1 MKRQQ
6 HETSSK
12 SKAKTRPIEPS
23 RLAGVR
29 GGRGLG
35 IAVEVFP
42 PPEEVA
48 MQQHNEALVSLQ
60 LFAGPL
66 FRIADDQGCS

>member
-6 HETSSK
+6 HETSNE

-23 RLAGVR
+23 RLAAVR

-35 IAVEVFP
+35 ITVEEVGP
-42 PPEEVA
+42 PPPFVN
-48 MQQHNEALVSLQ
+48 MQHNEALVRLR
-60 LFAGPL
+60 LPL
-66 FRIADDQGCS
+66 GATP

>member
-1 MKRQQ
+1 VKQQQ

-12 SKAKTRPIEPS
+12 SKAKTRPSRPIRPIRPIEPS

-35 IAVEVFP
+35 IAVEVPP
-42 PPEEVA
+42 PPETI
-48 MQQHNEALVSLQ
+48 MSQQHNETLVSL
-60 LFAGPL
+60 
-66 FRIADDQGCS
+66 AD